1 MTNELWWL
9 SVPNL
14 PNKRS
19 LSIVATG
26 LMSLLVACKWKNNEE
41 NISLPKTDTLT
52 VQPIQKIIPKDTIDF
67 SHCDT
72 LEDIIDLLEKRN
84 YIKTIDPGQYFADH
98 SIFFKQ
104 SQISQDVFIDAYER
118 SDIVKYGVYTDDYT
132 RNHGDKYLEIINN
145 NLVSQSNYTQ
155 YIDRPEQIFTSW
167 IHGVVRKLYPRVDNP
182 PVVKEPLP
190 ELDDI
195 PEWWPYDHPWKYP
208 RWIARDSLKAHHIFL
223 NSTQLWF
230 KETGNNLAGD
240 RTCIHGLKKNTLWF
254 LIALSNYLQELHS
267 PEICIK
273 YKAITL
279 RWGTEWYS
287 HVDNPRHEHD
297 HPGGEKIDFSIYAKR
312 WVMLWIFFDQYGIS
326 QLQSADAL
334 SPIRLEVV
342 GYEIEVIPHA
352 AHFDILVIRKL

>member
-132 RNHGDKYLEIINN
+132 RNHGDKYLAIINHM
-145 NLVSQSNYTQ
+145 LVANSNFTQ
-155 YIDRPEQIFTSW
+155 YIEHPEQIVTSW
-167 IHGVVRKLYPRVDNP
+167 LHGVVRKIDPDVD
-182 PVVKEPLP
+182 KERSKTVYQKR
-190 ELDDI
+190 DDI
-195 PEWWPYDHPWKYP
+195 PKWEYNDDTRYP
-208 RWIARDSLKAHHIFL
+208 RWEARDILDTNYVFVK
-223 NSTQLWF
+223 STALWY
-230 KETGNNLAGD
+230 KEIGNNLTGD
-240 RTCIHGLKKNTLWF
+240 RTCLHGVKKYTVSCIVDITKDLHEQFW
-254 LIALSNYLQELHS
+254 LQT
-267 PEICIK
+267 CIK
-273 YKAITL
+273 YRVFTVT
-279 RWGTEWYS
+279 GCTEWDS
-287 HVDNPRHEHD
+287 HIDSEWHEND
-297 HPGGEKIDFSIYAKR
+297 HPWWPKFDIGIRWKQWVIWWIYFAR
-312 WVMLWIFFDQYGIS
+312 LWVLK
-326 QLQSADAL
+326 LQKGHL
-334 SPIRLEVV
+334 NPIRIQMV

-352 AHFDILVIRKL
+352 AHFDIWVIRKL